1 MKTKGKFYEKI
12 VILGCENS
20 HASSFLSTIR
30 KYEEFSD
37 VSVIGVYSD
46 ERESCE
52 KLKAN
57 YGVDILD
64 DFADAVGK
72 VDGVVIT
79 ARNGI
84 NHAKYAAPYLDSG
97 VPLYIDKPITNTEE
111 DAISFIGELEKRG
124 IRYTGGSCLR
134 HDKLVHEIRDDRLSE
149 LDRKTLSGTVR
160 APLDSNS
167 PYGGFCFYAPH
178 LIETV
183 MVAFGKDIK
192 SVCAFRNGIK
202 TTVIFRYDDYDVT
215 GLFVENNYVY
225 HITRHAEK
233 SVRAEKISAG
243 PGNDWIYAEFKD
255 YYDILCGK
263 KSDVSPEDFVR
274 PVFVMNAIMRAIE
287 SGKEE
292 SVNEIKF

>member
-1 MKTKGKFYEKI
+1 MKKI
-12 VILGCENS
+12 AILGCENS
-20 HASSFLSTIR
+20 HAASFLNTI
-30 KYEEFSD
+30 KAHEEFSD
-37 VSVIGVYSD
+37 VEVIGVYSD
-46 ERESCE
+46 EVDAAE
-52 KLKAN
+52 KLRDK
-57 YGVDILD
+57 YGVCVLD
-64 DFADAVGK
+64 NYTDALGK
-72 VDGVVIT
+72 IDGLVIT
-79 ARNGI
+79 ARNGD
-84 NHAKYAAPYLDSG
+84 NHLKYARPYLDSG
-97 VPLYIDKPITNTEE
+97 IPMYIDKPITNSEE
-111 DAISFIGELEKRG
+111 EALELVRELEARK

-134 HDKLVHEIRDDRLSE
+134 HDKLVQEIRDDRLSE
-149 LDRKTLSGTVR
+149 LDGKTLSGTVR